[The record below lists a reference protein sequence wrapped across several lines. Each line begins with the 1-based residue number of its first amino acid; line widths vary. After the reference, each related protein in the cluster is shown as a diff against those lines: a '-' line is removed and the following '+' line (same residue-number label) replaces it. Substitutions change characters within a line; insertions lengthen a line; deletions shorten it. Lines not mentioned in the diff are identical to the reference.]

1 MSVTLRSR
9 SHSGILATALVI
21 QRIKTLPPTLI
32 GMLLMLVSTL
42 AFTGMQAS
50 IRIVA
55 SDAMNPLPPAEVA
68 FFRNLFGLLA
78 LAPLFFRYGPAPLKT
93 RRIRLHLLRAGLQA
107 GGMLCFFTAVTMIPL
122 AEITALSFSAPL
134 FATVLAIFLL
144 GERVRR
150 RRMTA
155 LALGF
160 LGVLVVLRPGAEALS
175 TGALLVLGS
184 SLGWAAAMTMIK
196 SLSRTDSAFALTF
209 YAALFMTP
217 LTFVP
222 AAFEWTHPTLGQLSW
237 LVVLGSLGTAGH
249 LAFAQALKIAEMSAV
264 LPLDFL
270 RLVWASMIG
279 ILVFGEIPT
288 VWSLVGGAMIFG
300 GASYIAFRESQ
311 LSRERKERETTTL
324 ANEPATSATVR
335 RSQAVG

>member
-1 MSVTLRSR
+1 MV
-9 SHSGILATALVI
+9 
-21 QRIKTLPPTLI
+21 
-32 GMLLMLVSTL
+32 LMLVSTL

-55 SDAMNPLPPAEVA
+55 ADPLNPLPPAEVA

-78 LAPLFFRYGPAPLKT
+78 LAPLFFRLGPAPLKT
-93 RRIRLHLLRAGLQA
+93 RRIGMHLLRAGLQA
-107 GGMLCFFTAVTMIPL
+107 GGMLCFFTAVTLIPL

-134 FATVLAIFLL
+134 FATVLAIILL
-144 GERVRR
+144 GERVRL

-155 LALGF
+155 LVIGF
-160 LGVLVVLRPGAEALS
+160 IGVLVVLRPGVEALS
-175 TGALLVLGS
+175 VGAMLVIGS

-196 SLSRTDSAFALTF
+196 SLSRTDTAFALTF

-217 LTFVP
+217 LTFIP
-222 AAFEWTHPTLGQLSW
+222 AVFEWTHPSFAQLGWLLMLGTLGT
-237 LVVLGSLGTAGH
+237 VGH

-279 ILVFGEIPT
+279 IWFFGEVPT
-288 VWSLVGGAMIFG
+288 LWSLAGGAMIFA
-300 GASYIAFRESQ
+300 GASYIAFREAQ
-311 LSRERKERETTTL
+311 ISRERGQARGPETATPPL
-324 ANEPATSATVR
+324 ASPNTAAPVPRAHTAS
-335 RSQAVG
+335 